1 MTHDPAG
8 TPAAVVPARLR
19 RVVGLS
25 FGVAVIVGGT
35 IGAGILRTPGTVAS
49 YLGRSDLI
57 LGVWAFVGVIV
68 ALGANCYAELSTAM
82 PTAGGPYV
90 FVRRGLGGFAGFA
103 AGWSDW
109 ITQLCAV
116 AYISVALGEYVAELT
131 PGIRGHEQ
139 GLAVVLLTGVTALNW
154 LGMRVSATFQ
164 QWMSAAKAVGLV
176 GIALAC
182 LIAGGAPG
190 SSAVDAYSQSSTTSM
205 GLVVAILLSIRT
217 ISETYSGW
225 MGIVYFSEDQRE
237 PSTNIPRALFWGVLL
252 VILLYLLVN
261 VALLRTLPMAALA
274 SSRLAVADAA
284 QEVFGGLSG
293 RIVTVFSIV
302 SLLGILNVTTM
313 GAPRILF
320 GLSRDGFMFARASR
334 LNRRGAPGVA
344 MIVTSSA
351 AAILIFG
358 TSFATLFAMAGFL
371 GIAIDAAVYVSFF
384 RLRQSEPMLPRPYRA
399 RGYPLLP
406 AIALLIAGS
415 LLVGFVIGD
424 AETSLYA
431 IAMLA
436 ASYPVYAVA
445 RRR

>member
-1 MTHDPAG
+1 MTRDPAG

-131 PGIRGHEQ
+131 PGVRGHEQ

>member
-1 MTHDPAG
+1 MTRDPAG

-320 GLSRDGFMFARASR
+320 GLSRDGFMFTRASR

>member
-131 PGIRGHEQ
+131 PGVRGHEQ

>member
-1 MTHDPAG
+1 
-8 TPAAVVPARLR
+8 
-19 RVVGLS
+19 
-25 FGVAVIVGGT
+25 
-35 IGAGILRTPGTVAS
+35 
-49 YLGRSDLI
+49 
-57 LGVWAFVGVIV
+57 
-68 ALGANCYAELSTAM
+68 
-82 PTAGGPYV
+82 
-90 FVRRGLGGFAGFA
+90 
-103 AGWSDW
+103 
-109 ITQLCAV
+109 
-116 AYISVALGEYVAELT
+116 
-131 PGIRGHEQ
+131 
-139 GLAVVLLTGVTALNW
+139 
-154 LGMRVSATFQ
+154 
-164 QWMSAAKAVGLV
+164 
-176 GIALAC
+176 
-182 LIAGGAPG
+182 
-190 SSAVDAYSQSSTTSM
+190 
-205 GLVVAILLSIRT
+205 
-217 ISETYSGW
+217 
-225 MGIVYFSEDQRE
+225 VYFSEDQRE

>member
-1 MTHDPAG
+1 
-8 TPAAVVPARLR
+8 
-19 RVVGLS
+19 
-25 FGVAVIVGGT
+25 
-35 IGAGILRTPGTVAS
+35 
-49 YLGRSDLI
+49 
-57 LGVWAFVGVIV
+57 
-68 ALGANCYAELSTAM
+68 
-82 PTAGGPYV
+82 V

-131 PGIRGHEQ
+131 PGVRGHEQ

>member
-131 PGIRGHEQ
+131 PGVRGHEQ

-284 QEVFGGLSG
+284 QGVFGGLSG

>member
-1 MTHDPAG
+1 MTHDPAE

-131 PGIRGHEQ
+131 PGVRGHEQ

>member
-1 MTHDPAG
+1 
-8 TPAAVVPARLR
+8 
-19 RVVGLS
+19 
-25 FGVAVIVGGT
+25 VAVIVGGT

-131 PGIRGHEQ
+131 PGVRGHEQ

-284 QEVFGGLSG
+284 QGVFGGLSG